1 MKMTVQR
8 DNPETKAFW
17 ARVERDE
24 LSVGHCNGC
33 GEVHFYPRAICPFC
47 FSDDT
52 ELKVA
57 SGKGEILS
65 FSVIS
70 RGEPYVLALVTLEEG
85 VTMLTNI
92 VTDDPGSISCG
103 TKVEVTFRAGA
114 DGAKA
119 PMFTPSAT

>member
-8 DNPETKAFW
+8 DNPETREFW

-33 GEVHFYPRAICPFC
+33 GEVHYYPRAICPFC

-52 ELKVA
+52 ALKAV
-57 SGKGEILS
+57 SGRGEVLS
-65 FSVIS
+65 YSIIS

-85 VTMLTNI
+85 VSMLTNI
-92 VTDDPGSISCG
+92 VTDDPGAVFCG
-103 TKVEVTFRAGA
+103 MKVAVTFQDGA

-119 PMFTPSAT
+119 PMFVPSAN